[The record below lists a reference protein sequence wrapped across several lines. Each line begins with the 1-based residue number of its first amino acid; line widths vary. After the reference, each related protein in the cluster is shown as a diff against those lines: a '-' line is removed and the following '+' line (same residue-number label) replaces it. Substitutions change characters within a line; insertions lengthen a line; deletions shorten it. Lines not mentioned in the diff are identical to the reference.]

1 MVGRDALVAPP
12 GYSNFPTRSSTR
24 PKESLSLAS
33 FSFLSPFD
41 SKDTNST
48 RFLGGEGQYR
58 WIRGSRVT
66 PFPPPSPLPPQLPL
80 FSPFGPWPLCRS
92 DGRLGS
98 QHRCRVHI
106 R

>member
-66 PFPPPSPLPPQLPL
+66 PFPPPPSTAIVLALRPV
-80 FSPFGPWPLCRS
+80 PLCRG